1 MKQPRKRIVIG
12 VMIPTVMALLVLKRT
27 MGLPSMNGVDI
38 VNIESL
44 LVTGMLLGIA
54 VAQAILAFR
63 RPTESGRS
71 DTGIQVP

>member
-12 VMIPTVMALLVLKRT
+12 VMVPTIVAMVVLKRT
-27 MGLPSMNGVDI
+27 MGLPSMNGVAM

-63 RPTESGRS
+63 RPS
-71 DTGIQVP
+71 

>member
-1 MKQPRKRIVIG
+1 
-12 VMIPTVMALLVLKRT
+12 MIPTVVAMIVLKRT
-27 MGLPSMNGVDI
+27 MGMPSMNGVDM

-63 RPTESGRS
+63 RPTDSGRS
-71 DTGIQVP
+71 GSGIQVP

>member
-1 MKQPRKRIVIG
+1 
-12 VMIPTVMALLVLKRT
+12 MIPTVMALLVLKRT

-63 RPTESGRS
+63 RPS
-71 DTGIQVP
+71 